1 MILLRM
7 HALLASFFL
16 PLGIMFFVTGGLY
29 TLEITGEYQTESRE
43 LALVEPLR
51 PDLDLLD
58 ALARQVL
65 EEQDIAPPSG
75 GMRVRKAGTSF
86 LFEWT
91 GSNRDLVI
99 SPTENPLVAKVE
111 IKDTTWHRR
120 FVQLHK
126 AKGGYAF
133 KLFAVAGS
141 VALLFLFVSGALMA
155 WRHPL
160 LRRQSFIAAL
170 LGIVVFILLVAIS

>member
-1 MILLRM
+1 MFLLRS

-43 LALVEPLR
+43 LALTEPLR
-51 PDLDLLD
+51 PDLDQLEVLG
-58 ALARQVL
+58 RQVL
-65 EEQDIAPPSG
+65 AEQDLAAPTG

-86 LFEWT
+86 HFEWT

-99 SPTENPLVAKVE
+99 SPTENPLMAKVD

-126 AKGGYAF
+126 AKGGNAF
-133 KLFAVAGS
+133 KCFAVAGS
-141 VALLFLFVSGALMA
+141 LGLLYLFVSGALMA

-160 LRRQSFIAAL
+160 LRKQSYIATA
-170 LGIVVFILLVAIS
+170 LGIITFILLVAIS